1 MINPNSDYYK
11 CASFYL
17 FTCLILIHL
26 TILSPKVR
34 SSELPLITEVTPLDK
49 KYMEGQKS
57 VINELAKSM
66 GQSFSGNIDHDIQL
80 LQRLLDSR
88 KITNDMT
95 SELQAMGFIL
105 GELLAT
111 ELGMHW
117 VIYKDPLGRSRALR
131 YKSSNNFLFPV
142 TMISRRR
149 EVNNLTSVA
158 KIYEK
163 AFNSVAPLRDL
174 LPFQ

>member
-1 MINPNSDYYK
+1 MTNRQSGFSK
-11 CASFYL
+11 CTSFYL
-17 FTCLILIHL
+17 LICLILMHPIAFNIK
-26 TILSPKVR
+26 TS
-34 SSELPLITEVTPLDK
+34 SSELNLVSGLSSLDK
-49 KYMEGQKS
+49 KYMEAQKS
-57 VINELAKSM
+57 LIDELVRSM
-66 GQSFSGNIDHDIQL
+66 GQSLNGDADHDIEL

-88 KITNDMT
+88 KIKNNMT
-95 SELQAMGFIL
+95 PELQAMGFVL
-105 GELLAT
+105 GDLLAN
-111 ELGMHW
+111 ELDMHW
-117 VIYKDPLGRSRALR
+117 VIYKDHVGRSRALR

-163 AFNSVAPLRDL
+163 AFNSISPLRDP